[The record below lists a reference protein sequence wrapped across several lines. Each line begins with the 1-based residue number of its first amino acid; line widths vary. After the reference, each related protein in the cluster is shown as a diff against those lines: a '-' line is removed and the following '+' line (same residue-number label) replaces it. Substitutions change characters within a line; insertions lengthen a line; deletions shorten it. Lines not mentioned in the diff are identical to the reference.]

1 MCLSKSLVRFVRFV
15 RNVRHFANAHK
26 ASNANRLIT
35 KALRAQSFFAGK
47 DVAEAL
53 GYAKPEKAIVTH
65 VDVKDKSTTQ
75 IQGTASNYI
84 IREDRPLRFI
94 SGIYPIH
101 DEAVGDG

>member
-1 MCLSKSLVRFVRFV
+1 MLAFLSKMAVRFV

-35 KALRAQSFFAGK
+35 KALRAHSFFAGK

-65 VDVKDKSTTQ
+65 VDVEDKSTTL
-75 IQGTASNYI
+75 IQGTALTTCRKQYFLI
-84 IREDRPLRFI
+84 ILCT
-94 SGIYPIH
+94 
-101 DEAVGDG
+101 